1 MITIII
7 LHLILYIKFILYS
20 ILLKSINFITI
31 KFMDFSQNKLEL
43 GLRIKSYRN
52 QNNLTQEEMSSIIG
66 LEQSNL
72 SNIETGKTFPDMTTL
87 CQIINKANIEPNYL
101 LDFLLREKPHFQSL
115 DLEIVNL
122 LINVPNESKIYFKQ
136 FLETLQK

>member
-1 MITIII
+1 
-7 LHLILYIKFILYS
+7 
-20 ILLKSINFITI
+20 
-31 KFMDFSQNKLEL
+31 MDFSQNKLEL

-122 LINVPNESKIYFKQ
+122 LINVPNESKIYFK
-136 FLETLQK
+136 